1 MTDHIKV
8 DESFIE
14 ALVKNAAWDAA
25 RLSITEGDKFMK
37 DSKEGDKP
45 DFTKD
50 DSKGDKKK
58 KKTDDDADD
67 EMKESV
73 EEHTCPLCESHLE
86 EALTDA
92 QISEHVG
99 QIQDALLSLE
109 EEAEGDEEAEEEEEE
124 DLEEEEYDAYRDR
137 HGRPGKGPGTVK
149 GGEPQI
155 GKPKPK
161 PDADKDVDEKKKK
174 VMKKVKE
181 LKASAKGK

>member
-8 DESFIE
+8 DESFIN

-25 RLSITEGDKFMK
+25 RLSITEGEKKGDNFIKN
-37 DSKEGDKP
+37 SKEGDKP
-45 DFTKD
+45 DFTKA
-50 DSKGDKKK
+50 SKGDKKK
-58 KKTDDDADD
+58 TDDDDAD

-109 EEAEGDEEAEEEEEE
+109 EEAEEAEEDEEE
-124 DLEEEEYDAYRDR
+124 DLEEEEYDTKRDADAVA
-137 HGRPGKGPGTVK
+137 GRGGSGGKVRGT
-149 GGEPQI
+149 PQI
-155 GKPKPK
+155 TGKPKPS
-161 PDADKDVDEKKKK
+161 DDKDMDEKKKK

-181 LKASAKGK
+181 LKSAAKGK

>member
-8 DESFIE
+8 DESFIN

-25 RLSITEGDKFMK
+25 RLSITEGEKKGDNFIKNA
-37 DSKEGDKP
+37 KEGDKP
-45 DFTKD
+45 DFTKA
-50 DSKGDKKK
+50 SKGDKKK
-58 KKTDDDADD
+58 TDDDDAD

-109 EEAEGDEEAEEEEEE
+109 EEAEEDEEE
-124 DLEEEEYDAYRDR
+124 DLEEEEHDAKKDADAVAGRGGYGGKVRDR
-137 HGRPGKGPGTVK
+137 T
-149 GGEPQI
+149 PQI
-155 GKPKPK
+155 TGKPQP
-161 PDADKDVDEKKKK
+161 DKDMDEKKKK

-181 LKASAKGK
+181 LKSAAKGK